1 MSRGPWDHLA
11 PAPPK
16 PAPLDGARSVCVRE
30 CLSRIT
36 DHPTVEEAASIPV
49 PCGPEC
55 LGVHYVVYTQEGR
68 WVVTG
73 IPTPRRPLAE
83 ELSAL
88 YPRPECLVL
97 DAPRYWPRPA
107 ALNQPLRRPVASPV
121 QGPQPT
127 PADAPTAE
135 CGGLHGGRLTR
146 DTPDVN
152 AHKGFC
158 LHGHSLLDESNVYL
172 RPHWKGRQCRECM
185 RAVDRR
191 PERMA
196 RHAELQRQRRQR
208 RRQAS

>member
-1 MSRGPWDHLA
+1 VIAKSI
-11 PAPPK
+11 
-16 PAPLDGARSVCVRE
+16 CVRLHGE
-30 CLSRIT
+30 SEMIEWSS
-36 DHPTVEEAASIPV
+36 VEEAAEASTLIP
-49 PCGPEC
+49 CSRGC
-55 LGVHYVVYTQEGR
+55 LGVHSVAYLDGDY
-68 WVVTG
+68 WHVTG
-73 IPTPRRPLAE
+73 QIPTRHSLAE
-83 ELSAL
+83 MLTTL
-88 YPRPECLVL
+88 YPRRDYLVL
-97 DAPRYWPRPA
+97 EAPRYWPTPA
-107 ALNQPLRRPVASPV
+107 AMNQPLRRPVASPV
-121 QGPQPT
+121 PGPQPT

-158 LHGHSLLDESNVYL
+158 LHGHSLLDKSNVYL

>member
-1 MSRGPWDHLA
+1 MVVA
-11 PAPPK
+11 K
-16 PAPLDGARSVCVRE
+16 SVCVRLHGE
-30 CLSRIT
+30 SEMIEWPSYEQAAEAVAIIPCSR
-36 DHPTVEEAASIPV
+36 
-49 PCGPEC
+49 GC
-55 LGVHYVVYTQEGR
+55 LGVHSLSYLDGDH
-68 WVVTG
+68 WHVTG
-73 IPTPRRPLAE
+73 PPRPARSLAE
-83 ELSAL
+83 KLAEL
-88 YPRPECLVL
+88 YPRPECLIL

-135 CGGLHGGRLTR
+135 CGGLHDGRLTS
-146 DTPDVN
+146 DTPGVN

-158 LHGHSLLDESNVYL
+158 LHGHSLVDESNVYL
-172 RPHWKGRQCRECM
+172 RPHGKGRQCRECM
-185 RAVDRR
+185 RVIDRR